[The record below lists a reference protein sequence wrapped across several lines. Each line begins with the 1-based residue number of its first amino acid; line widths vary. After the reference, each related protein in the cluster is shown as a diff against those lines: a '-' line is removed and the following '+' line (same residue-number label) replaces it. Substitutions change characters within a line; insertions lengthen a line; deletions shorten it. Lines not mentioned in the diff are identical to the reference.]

1 MKFAAKYEILEP
13 VARGAVETFVARSI
27 ATDERVLVHI
37 FECPEQR
44 PDQPTVQW
52 VLESF
57 RAIAP
62 EPAELVLA
70 TGRYSGTTYAYL
82 ATKLP
87 DNAALKAWV
96 QSYES
101 REETEEKITPPERAL
116 VPDLAQEAG
125 EQPLPSAVG
134 AEESTVIREI
144 KQPKE
149 TTVIEALRVDSAAPP
164 ETSEASDA
172 GQAAAAA
179 MSDTIIDFGGTDFRP
194 VEKLPQPEPGEAP
207 GRLSGSGSA
216 PKGPA
221 QAVPFEVP
229 RQKEP
234 PQSGD
239 PIDEILGLV
248 GEPRPRVGG
257 ALPRE
262 TPGIAAQEST
272 PDLARP
278 AEPGGITDLFGLNH
292 PAPPPNSV
300 ETASSI
306 QDDGNTGE
314 FTRFF
319 RGPFHGERPSQTPPV
334 STTSPPPRKQAGEF
348 TEIFGKGGGSVV
360 HGASTQESLV
370 RDNPVE
376 RDSAPVVH
384 RFQSSEPEP
393 KIQETYELS
402 PQQTEILERNSQK
415 FPAFI
420 EPAPSSV
427 PAPPEPPLDSGTE
440 PPVPQFGGRK
450 SWSDADEAFALRSQ
464 ADATR
469 VFSAPEKEWVE
480 DSSPSQTGP
489 SDFTR
494 IISGGLIEPNP
505 VEEPVMPGGSGDDFV
520 ERLGA
525 PPVRP
530 APAAPSPPRLQRPGQ
545 FPQTPAPPA
554 VATPPASAASRL
566 GSVSPKQAGVPWTLI
581 IIINALVILAV
592 VLVLYFALKH

>member
-1 MKFAAKYEILEP
+1 MKFASKYEILEP

-101 REETEEKITPPERAL
+101 REETEEKITPPERAP
-116 VPDLAQEAG
+116 VPDLTQEAG

-172 GQAAAAA
+172 GQAAAAP

-229 RQKEP
+229 GQKEKP
-234 PQSGD
+234 ESVD
-239 PIDEILGLV
+239 PMDEILGLV
-248 GEPRPRVGG
+248 GEPGPRAGG
-257 ALPRE
+257 ALPRQ

-272 PDLARP
+272 PERP

-292 PAPPPNSV
+292 AAQPPNSV
-300 ETASSI
+300 ETASDI
-306 QDDGNTGE
+306 QDDGKTGE

-319 RGPFHGERPSQTPPV
+319 QGPFHGERPAQTPPV
-334 STTSPPPRKQAGEF
+334 ATTSPPPRKQAGEF
-348 TEIFGKGGGSVV
+348 TEIFGKGGGPA
-360 HGASTQESLV
+360 GTAAQESLV
-370 RDNPVE
+370 RDRPVE
-376 RDSAPVVH
+376 SDSAPVVR
-384 RFQSSEPEP
+384 RFQSPDPEP
-393 KIQETYELS
+393 KIHETYELS

-420 EPAPSSV
+420 EPTPSSV

-440 PPVPQFGGRK
+440 PPVRQFGGEK
-450 SWSDADEAFALRSQ
+450 SWGDADEAFALRSQ

-505 VEEPVMPGGSGDDFV
+505 VEEPLMPGGSGDDFV
-520 ERLGA
+520 QRLGA

-530 APAAPSPPRLQRPGQ
+530 SPAVPSPPRLQRPGQ
-545 FPQTPAPPA
+545 FPHTPAPPA
-554 VATPPASAASRL
+554 VATPPPAASRL
-566 GSVSPKQAGVPWTLI
+566 GSVSPKPAGVPWTLI